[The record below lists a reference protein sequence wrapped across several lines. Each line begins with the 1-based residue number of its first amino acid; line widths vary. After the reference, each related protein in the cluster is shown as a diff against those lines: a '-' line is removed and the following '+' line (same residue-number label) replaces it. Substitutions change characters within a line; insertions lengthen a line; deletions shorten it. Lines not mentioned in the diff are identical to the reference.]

1 MLSRCFSRNMIWCG
15 GIGLLVSAFFAFVF
29 GSGQVFAKE
38 SYYIIAKF
46 GGTFSCS
53 HSGSSNKCKITAEV
67 REDLAD
73 GSWNN
78 GWNKDVN
85 LYANISS
92 DYFDGV
98 TNYYIARWH
107 PQDGMKLRDRKAF
120 TKEFTISDA
129 VVKQKGIKKDNET
142 LGVSTYTLNVCYDF
156 KVHFGSANASGI
168 GTFNGCTDVYVNEYW
183 GALNIVGKNIYND
196 LNIMENG
203 TNLGSQTIRGNSTV
217 YANYVNLW
225 NNRKYK
231 YKFIGWKNHTM
242 PELADLITNTSGVI
256 YYVSNP
262 VGSKY
267 YNWERDIYGRL
278 YVLDMK
284 PEVSKTFYAYY
295 APPCWVRRINEG
307 QGTHVKLERTGSTY
321 AGKGKIASGS
331 DLYYG
336 DQIEVKFELDDG
348 YTWEYRKINGKSY
361 NDNVVM
367 HTVELK
373 SGDTGACQDV
383 TISAK
388 AVEDTS
394 SSENTGALIEIK
406 KEEQDEYTKE
416 DIYVKPGDKLNYRVS
431 YEPAAQ
437 TEAFSVPSAIK
448 VNGETISNESGLSM
462 VELFNRN
469 SNVGEWANYFNIL
482 SSDSMSSLKFT
493 NEGDGSEQCSGAEH
507 KYKCSYDV
515 GDREARQVVNEH
527 VVQGNEVGDVL
538 EEEITINSEEDKT
551 ANPSSIRKNGDTSE
565 VITSLITDSVRAM
578 VPYNFKNSV
587 KISNDN
593 TNDYVFAGET
603 SSVSYDITTA
613 PRYNSLV
620 GGDAYATIVKGAKW
634 KAGVCT
640 DKDNIDTC
648 SWYEEKEGDLNTGS
662 NGLEGSSEA
671 GRTNIIVPDLP
682 AGAEVYVRAAVYPA
696 ESSDDNWQ
704 DPEGNHSWAY
714 SAPATVEV
722 AKKPSF
728 QVWGGDIYVNE
739 VDVPIANKSKLS
751 SCNDETFCSGKV
763 WVFGSWGELAVVADN
778 AGNLTSG
785 AALGYTSNNNGELI
799 ANPGGGIKN
808 ELEDKLGELTFGSGS
823 GSPNIEKLVETLEK
837 RVTNKE
843 TTDTVMEPGQ
853 SENIETITIGKG
865 ESILYKNE
873 DKNGT
878 LTIKSNIEYNNDNH
892 DTLESIPK
900 VIIYANNINI
910 DCKVKRIDA
919 ILIAKNNIDTC
930 PGDFEAA
937 KSRAINST
945 PLQINGAVI
954 AGGTLNL
961 NRTYGAATGN
971 DSMRSAEIINMD
983 PSWYLWAADI
993 ISEVTNGTDD
1003 KTNDILV
1010 PTYMRELPPRY

>member
-29 GSGQVFAKE
+29 GSGQVFAE
-38 SYYIIAKF
+38 GGFYIIVQF
-46 GGTFSCS
+46 GGTLSCS
-53 HSGSSNKCKITAEV
+53 HLGTSSNCKMTAEV
-67 REDLAD
+67 RENLAD

-107 PQDGMKLRDRKAF
+107 PQDGMKLRDRKVF

-129 VVKQKGIKKDNET
+129 VVKQKGVKKDNKT

-156 KVHFGSANASGI
+156 KVHFGSANASDI
-168 GTFNGCTDVYVNEYW
+168 GTFNGCTNVYVNEYW

-203 TNLGSQTIRGNSTV
+203 ANLGSQTIRGNSTV

-242 PELADLITNTSGVI
+242 PGLDDLITNTSGSL
-256 YYVSNP
+256 YYVDEP
-262 VGSKY
+262 VVGRYDDWHK
-267 YNWERDIYGRL
+267 EIYGRL
-278 YVLDMK
+278 YVVDMA
-284 PEVSKTFYAYY
+284 PSVSKTFYAYY
-295 APPCWVRRINEG
+295 APPCRIRRINEG
-307 QGTHVKLERTGSTY
+307 VGTHVKLERKKSKY
-321 AGKGKIASGS
+321 AGVGEMTSDT
-331 DLYYG
+331 DLYYE
-336 DQIEVKFELDDG
+336 DQIQVTFELDDG
-348 YTWEYRKINGKSY
+348 YTWEYRKVGGKSY
-361 NDNVVM
+361 DSDTVI
-367 HTVELK
+367 HTVGL
-373 SGDTGACQDV
+373 SSRDTGACQDV

-448 VNGETISNESGLSM
+448 VNGETIPNESGLSM

-515 GDREARQVVNEH
+515 GDHEARQVVNEH

-640 DKDNIDTC
+640 DKNNIDTC
-648 SWYEEKEGDLNTGS
+648 SWYEEKEGDLNTS
-662 NGLEGSSEA
+662 NKLEGSSG
-671 GRTNIIVPDLP
+671 GRNTNVIVPDLP
-682 AGAEVYVRAAVYPA
+682 AGTEIYVRAAVYPS
-696 ESSDDNWQ
+696 ESSDDDWQ
-704 DPEGNHSWAY
+704 DLGGNHSWGY
-714 SAPATVEV
+714 SAPVTIKV

-728 QVWGGDIYVNE
+728 QVWGGDIYVNG
-739 VDVPIANKSKLS
+739 VDVPIANKKKMNGYS
-751 SCNDETFCSGKV
+751 DEALNGGRL
-763 WVFGSWGELAVVADN
+763 FGSWGELAVVANDP
-778 AGNLTSG
+778 GNLASG
-785 AALGYTSNNNGELI
+785 AVLGYTSNNNGELI
-799 ANPGGGIKN
+799 ANPGGGDN
-808 ELEDKLGELTFGSGS
+808 NRLEDSLGNLTSGS
-823 GSPNIEKLVETLEK
+823 GGGELDVDELAEILEERIKKVSGDDAVVGITNEELIGEQIISNVEDSVLYK
-837 RVTNKE
+837 NKNG
-843 TTDTVMEPGQ
+843 D
-853 SENIETITIGKG
+853 ITIGG
-865 ESILYKNE
+865 
-873 DKNGT
+873 D
-878 LTIKSNIEYNNDNH
+878 IKYDGSKSY

-910 DCKVKRIDA
+910 KCNVVRVDA
-919 ILIAKNNIDTC
+919 ILMAKGNINTC
-930 PGDFEAA
+930 PDGGEGKKA
-937 KSRAINST
+937 NST
-945 PLQINGAVI
+945 QLRINGAVI
-954 AGGTLNL
+954 AGGTLIL
-961 NRTYGAATGN
+961 NRTYGAATGK
-971 DSMRSAEIINMD
+971 DSIKSAEIINMD

-993 ISEVTNGTDD
+993 IPEITSETNGS
-1003 KTNDILV
+1003 TNDILV